1 MKLLTIEN
9 AKTSKGASLGYL
21 TGILYLAPYNIAYK
35 EINLCTYSTKGCRSS
50 CLYSAGRGVF
60 KSIQEARILK
70 TIHFIENQAGFI
82 DQLQDDINALKRKAL
97 KMGLKPAVRLNGTSD
112 IDWQDIAAR
121 LFFDNLDV
129 QFYDYTKD
137 LNRTS
142 VYQNYDLTYSE
153 SETNRIEC
161 ALLVERGFKVARV
174 KKGLIYYNGDDHD
187 LRFLNESGYI
197 NLKPKGKA
205 KKDLTGFV
213 K

>member
-187 LRFLNESGYI
+187 LRFLNSSGYI